1 MKACVLY
8 SGGKDSSLMGIILK
22 SLGFD
27 VELVTANFGVYDSFH
42 PAQKSAQSIGLK
54 HKVLNLDI
62 SILERCV
69 DMIMEDDAIPYFD
82 EIEDDIIS
90 MKRDVNGFR
99 IHVPAPKYMEYV
111 RGTDTVNYRGK
122 TFEYIVNDK
131 VPDGPNLKRVSSWDE
146 I

>member
-1 MKACVLY
+1 
-8 SGGKDSSLMGIILK
+8 
-22 SLGFD
+22 
-27 VELVTANFGVYDSFH
+27 
-42 PAQKSAQSIGLK
+42 
-54 HKVLNLDI
+54 
-62 SILERCV
+62 
-69 DMIMEDDAIPYFD
+69 MIMEDDAMPYFD

-99 IHVPAPKYMEYV
+99 IHVPAPRCMEYA
-111 RGTDTVNYRGK
+111 RGTDSVNYRGK